1 MFSWFSC
8 IVYSIKINVMHG
20 LFLFKETYSETSIQ
34 GTPLRPRQVSPEV
47 FPEWRLGWSLLI
59 INLGNLLQSFFEGN

>member
-1 MFSWFSC
+1 MPNEILNFAQMFPWFSH

-34 GTPLRPRQVSPEV
+34 GTPSGPITKCPQRCPLNG
-47 FPEWRLGWSLLI
+47 GWA
-59 INLGNLLQSFFEGN
+59 GVC